1 MAQETEHRQHH
12 INLLPG
18 EAAPTVLVPGD
29 PGRVELFAKEMD
41 EAWKVAQKREY
52 VTYTGKKDGVL
63 ISCTSS
69 GIGPS
74 PTAIGVEELIRV
86 GTKNIIRMGTCG
98 ALQPDMQAGDMIIA
112 TGAVRGSRCTEE
124 FISIDYPA
132 IADYRIVRASIDA
145 CERLGLKYHLGL
157 VRTHDAFY
165 LESPWAHGDYA
176 ARLKPWVDLGVLAV
190 ENESATI
197 FVVASMQGV
206 RAGTILLS
214 SNPIFGEGEDD
225 PDLELHKRDLVRVGI
240 ETAKVLHEMGLDE
253 D

>member
-1 MAQETEHRQHH
+1 MNKEAVHRQHH
-12 INLLPG
+12 IDLLPG
-18 EAAPTVLVPGD
+18 ETAPTVLVPGD
-29 PGRVELFAKEMD
+29 PGRVELFAEMMD
-41 EAWKVAQKREY
+41 DAQKIAQKREY
-52 VTYTGKKDGVL
+52 LTYTGTKDGVP

-98 ALQPDMQAGDMIIA
+98 ALQPNMKAGDIIIVTA
-112 TGAVRGSRCTEE
+112 AVRGERCTEE

-145 CERLGLKYHLGL
+145 CERLGLPYHLGI

-165 LESPWAHGDYA
+165 LESPWAFGDYE
-176 ARLKPWVDLGVLAV
+176 ARLKKWVDLGVLAV
-190 ENESATI
+190 ENESSTI
-197 FVVASMQGV
+197 FVIASMQGV

-214 SNPIFGEGEDD
+214 SDPIFGKNEND
-225 PDLELHKRDLVRVGI
+225 PNLEQHKRDLVRVSI
-240 ETAKVLHEMGLDE
+240 ETAKVLHEMGLDR

>member
-1 MAQETEHRQHH
+1 MNKEAVHRQHH
-12 INLLPG
+12 IDLLPG

-29 PGRVELFAKEMD
+29 PGRVELFAEMMD
-41 EAWKVAQKREY
+41 EAKKIAQKREY
-52 VTYTGKKDGVL
+52 VTYTGSKDGVA

-86 GTKNIIRMGTCG
+86 GAKNIIRMGTCG
-98 ALQPDMQAGDMIIA
+98 SLQPNMKAGDIIIA
-112 TGAVRGSRCTEE
+112 TAAVRGERCTEE

-145 CERLGLKYHLGL
+145 CERLGLTYHLGI

-165 LESPWAHGDYA
+165 LESPWAFGDYK
-176 ARLKPWVDLGVLAV
+176 ARLQKWIDLGVLAV
-190 ENESATI
+190 ENESSTI
-197 FVVASMQGV
+197 FVISSMQGV

-214 SNPIFGEGEDD
+214 SDPIFGESEGD
-225 PDLELHKRDLVRVGI
+225 PDLEQHKRDLVRVGI
-240 ETAKVLHEMGLDE
+240 ETAKVLHEMGLDR